1 MKRAIQ
7 EKIQPAAQRQAQ
19 TGLILAAPVILGSG
33 IFFLIPFCLMLR
45 YSLTFGIGGSRFVG
59 LRNYR
64 EVLESP
70 AFRLAAA
77 NTIRFLAIGLP
88 LIMALGLL
96 LALLL
101 RQKLPGA
108 GLLRRVLLLPMV
120 LPVASIVMLVQI
132 LFAGPGIL
140 NGILEQWGLFPRQ
153 WLNGPESFWV
163 LVGLYVWKNC
173 GYNVVLFL
181 AGLNMIPEELY
192 QTAEL
197 DGAGPWAKFR
207 FITLPLLIPSLFFGF
222 IFSIVNSFKVY
233 REAFLLGGEYP
244 AQSIYLLQ
252 HFLNNNFRNLNYQRL
267 SVAAII
273 LFSVIFLLV
282 GLLLWA
288 QRKTEA

>member
-1 MKRAIQ
+1 MKRTMRNEIGISARRN
-7 EKIQPAAQRQAQ
+7 AR
-19 TGLILAAPVILGSG
+19 TGLVLAAPVFLGSG
-33 IFFLIPFCLMLR
+33 IFFLIPFLLMLR
-45 YSLTFGIGGSRFVG
+45 YSVTFGVGGTRFVG

-70 AFRLAAA
+70 AFQLAAM
-77 NTIRFLAIGLP
+77 NTARFLVIGLP

-101 RQKLPGA
+101 RQRLPGA
-108 GLLRRVLLLPMV
+108 SWLRRVLLLPMV

-132 LFAGPGIL
+132 LFADPGIL
-140 NGILEQWGLFPRQ
+140 NGLLKQWGESPRQ
-153 WLNGPESFWV
+153 WLSGPESFWV
-163 LVGLYVWKNC
+163 LIGLYIWKNC

-192 QTAEL
+192 QTADL
-197 DGAGPWAKFR
+197 DGAGAWAKFR
-207 FITLPLLIPSLFFGF
+207 FITLPLLVPSLFFGF
-222 IFSIVNSFKVY
+222 VFSVVNSFKVY

-267 SVAAII
+267 SVAAIL

-288 QRKTEA
+288 QRKIEQ